1 MLGIL
6 CQAGSTKTVVK
17 KKKKSLK
24 KKDSMYPS
32 LNCLCR
38 EGLAVT
44 SSQSSEE
51 GERTTQSLQA
61 SALESSTFGFGSSA
75 FQLCDLGHVA

>member
-1 MLGIL
+1 
-6 CQAGSTKTVVK
+6 
-17 KKKKSLK
+17 
-24 KKDSMYPS
+24 MYPS
-32 LNCLCR
+32 LYCLCR

-75 FQLCDLGHVA
+75 FQLCDPGHVA

>member
-6 CQAGSTKTVVK
+6 CQAGNTKTVVK
-17 KKKKSLK
+17 KKK
-24 KKDSMYPS
+24 
-32 LNCLCR
+32 NCLCR

-44 SSQSSEE
+44 FSQSSEE